1 MSSISSIIITMLWI
15 FIIIYACVKSGVYD
29 PYELTN
35 SEYFNDSF
43 YFLIFIGLYSFAI
56 LINIAFPSP
65 FTLNGLLQS
74 ISTVLYNISLFLAVC
89 YLVIKEGYNAYN
101 LRDNDWVKTDSFWR
115 IFLLTQV
122 VVILLSITWPYSFSV
137 SRTVWF
143 QLVIP
148 ILNQI
153 ITLLGGLLFVVY
165 FLYDPYDWKES
176 PWFSYH
182 ILLWFFVLL
191 YAVTYILN
199 SFPTAITNGL
209 LFPTDIMKIQN
220 TTGVSLTSLMYID
233 MSGNKMIYDVSGNPL
248 SNNNSIYLVP
258 KPNSILIGTDTN
270 SNVYG
275 FATLDY
281 IRSILL
287 IPIGRSINPYGMYV
301 TGNNIT
307 PVSSQGQPN
316 TKNIIPSVLPP
327 TNFILIEDNLPMP
340 TSMIIANCNPCDAG
354 PSAITLTSS
363 STSKT
368 FTLGSYKDNNIQSIL
383 LGVNTLPSIIT
394 GETGAY
400 TSAAILNLGQIRIN
414 EYIACYAKHADGTQ
428 SCSIIYNCGR
438 VKVYDLMNSAG
449 TIRFFT
455 VPAET
460 TTPTP

>member
-1 MSSISSIIITMLWI
+1 MAALSSIIIIMLWI
-15 FIIIYACVKSGVYD
+15 FVIIYACVKSGVYD

-35 SEYFNDSF
+35 TEYFNDSF

-56 LINIAFPSP
+56 LLNIALPSP

-74 ISTVLYNISLFLAVC
+74 VSSVLYNISLFLAVC

-101 LRDNDWVKTDSFWR
+101 LRDTSDWIKTDDFWR
-115 IFLLTQV
+115 YFLVTQV

-148 ILNQI
+148 VLNQI

-165 FLYDPYDWKES
+165 FLYDPYNWKES

-182 ILLWFFVLL
+182 ILLWIFVLL

-220 TTGVSLTSLMYID
+220 TAGVSLTSLMYID
-233 MSGNKMIYDVSGNPL
+233 TSGNKMIYDISGNPL
-248 SNNNSIYLVP
+248 VNNNSIYLVP
-258 KPNSILIGTDTN
+258 KPNAILIGTDTN
-270 SNVYG
+270 ANVYG

-281 IRSILL
+281 IKSILL
-287 IPIGRSINPYGMYV
+287 LPIGRSTSPYGMYV

-307 PVSSQGQPN
+307 PVSSQAQN
-316 TKNIIPSVLPP
+316 TKNIIPSIPTP
-327 TNFILIEDNLPMP
+327 TNFIMIEDNLPMP

-368 FTLGSYKDNNIQSIL
+368 FTLGSYKDNKIQSIL
-383 LGVNTLPSIIT
+383 LGVNTLPSTIT
-394 GETGAY
+394 DGTNTY
-400 TSAAILNLGQIRIN
+400 TSSAILNLGQIRIN

-455 VPAET
+455 VPSES
-460 TTPTP
+460 TPAP